1 MLKANSLGLLAAT
14 ALVTGCASLG
24 NPEKKVISALEEQN
38 YARAIDVIEATPPTH
53 KQHALLQEQYAGI
66 LQASEEYRQHLM
78 QEAETFGR
86 RQQWDNAFSVLE
98 SNRDKVVSPY
108 AIDELTAS
116 LAILEGRQLNELLAE
131 RRTEQ
136 ARAMLENARL
146 SETLANFH
154 DSRALAEKQR
164 LDAERELLV
173 ADLNRLGEYFAEEQ
187 KWMQARDLLRYAH
200 QLAPDQP
207 PSPQLAKA
215 QQILN
220 NADQRARAKRNQAL
234 QTEAEQLMAQYQRNG
249 SMDSLLAARRF
260 LDRHRNNPTLASHRQ
275 RLEQWSRR
283 RFNEEM
289 NTGEALY
296 ARGQYKEA
304 YRIWKQLAPLY
315 PNDEELNKKLER
327 SRRVLSNLKSLQQS

>member
-1 MLKANSLGLLAAT
+1 MHKASSLLLAAS
-14 ALVTGCASLG
+14 LISGCASLG
-24 NPEKKVISALEEQN
+24 NPEQDVIAALDEQD
-38 YARAIDVIEATPPTH
+38 YARAIQVINETPESHDQYP
-53 KQHALLQEQYAGI
+53 LLQEQYAGI

-78 QEAETFGR
+78 QEAEAYGR
-86 RQQWDNAFSVLE
+86 RQQWADAFALLE
-98 SNRDKVVSPY
+98 ANRSKVVAPY

-116 LAILEGRQLNELLAE
+116 LAILEGRQLNELLAD
-131 RRTEQ
+131 RRAAQ
-136 ARAMLENARL
+136 AQAMLKSTQL
-146 SETLANFH
+146 SDTLASFH
-154 DSRALAEKQR
+154 DPRAVEEKQR
-164 LDAERELLV
+164 LDAEFERLRS
-173 ADLNRLGEYFAEEQ
+173 DLTRLGEYFAEQQ
-187 KWMQARDLLRYAH
+187 KWAQARDLLRYAH

-207 PSPQLAKA
+207 PSPQLARA
-215 QQILN
+215 QQVLN

-234 QTEAEQLMAQYQRNG
+234 QTEAEQLMARYQRDG
-249 SMDSLLAARRF
+249 TMDSLLAARHF
-260 LDRHRNNPTLASHRQ
+260 LDKHKGNPTLDQHRD

>member
-1 MLKANSLGLLAAT
+1 MRKASSLLLAVSIT
-14 ALVTGCASLG
+14 SGCANLG
-24 NPEKKVISALEEQN
+24 NPEQEVIEALDQQD
-38 YARAIDVIEATPPTH
+38 YARAIQVIDSTPESH
-53 KQHALLQEQYAGI
+53 KQYPLLQEQYAGI
-66 LQASEEYRQHLM
+66 LQASDTYRQHLM
-78 QEAETFGR
+78 QEAEAYGR
-86 RQQWDNAFSVLE
+86 RQQWADAFTLLQ
-98 SNRDKVVSPY
+98 SNRSKVVSPY

-131 RRTEQ
+131 RRVAQ
-136 ARAMLENARL
+136 AQAMLDSTQL
-146 SETLANFH
+146 STTLANFR
-154 DSRALAEKQR
+154 DSRAVAEKQQ
-164 LDAERELLV
+164 LDQEREQLI
-173 ADLNRLGEYFAEEQ
+173 ADLNRLGEYFAEQQ

-207 PSPQLAKA
+207 PSPQLARA
-215 QQILN
+215 QQVLN

-234 QTEAEQLMAQYQRNG
+234 QTEAEQLMARYQRNG
-249 SMDSLLAARRF
+249 TMDSLLAARRF
-260 LDRHRNNPTLASHRQ
+260 LDQHKSNPVLSKHRD

>member
-1 MLKANSLGLLAAT
+1 MHKASSLLLVVSV
-14 ALVTGCASLG
+14 LSGCASFS
-24 NPEKKVISALEEQN
+24 NPEKKVSAALEEQN
-38 YARAIDVIEATPPTH
+38 YARAIEIIDATPESH
-53 KQHALLQEQYAGI
+53 KQYPLLQEQYAGI
-66 LQASEEYRQHLM
+66 LQASDDFRQHLV
-78 QEAETFGR
+78 QEAEAYGR
-86 RQQWDNAFSVLE
+86 RQEWANAFEILQA
-98 SNRDKVVSPY
+98 NRDKVVGPY
-108 AIDELTAS
+108 AIDELTAT
-116 LAILEGRQLNELLAE
+116 LAILEGRQLNELLAP
-131 RRTEQ
+131 RRAEQ
-136 ARAMLENARL
+136 AQAMLESPNL
-146 SETLANFH
+146 SETLSKFR

-164 LDAERELLV
+164 LDAERELLIT
-173 ADLNRLGEYFAEEQ
+173 DLKRLGEYFAEQQ
-187 KWMQARDLLRYAH
+187 KWMQARDLLRYAQ

-215 QQILN
+215 QQVLN

-234 QTEAEQLMAQYQRNG
+234 QTEAEQLMGRYQRDG
-249 SMDSLLAARRF
+249 TMDSLLAARRF
-260 LDRHRNNPTLASHRQ
+260 LDRHSDNPVLRKHRD

>member
-1 MLKANSLGLLAAT
+1 MHKASSLLLAAS
-14 ALVTGCASLG
+14 VISGCASLG
-24 NPEKKVISALEEQN
+24 NPEEEVIAALDEKN
-38 YARAIDVIEATPPTH
+38 YARAIEVINATPESHQQYP
-53 KQHALLQEQYAGI
+53 LLQEQYAGI
-66 LQASEEYRQHLM
+66 LQASDEYRQHLM
-78 QEAETFGR
+78 QEAEAYGR
-86 RQQWDNAFSVLE
+86 RQEWANAFTLLE
-98 SNRDKVVSPY
+98 ENRAKVIAPY

-116 LAILEGRQLNELLAE
+116 LAILEGRQLNELLAD
-131 RRTEQ
+131 RRAEQ
-136 ARAMLENARL
+136 AEAMLENTQL
-146 SETLANFH
+146 SDTLANFH
-154 DSRALAEKQR
+154 DSRAVAEKQR
-164 LDAERELLV
+164 LDEERELLV
-173 ADLNRLGEYFAEEQ
+173 ADLNRLGEYFAEQQ
-187 KWMQARDLLRYAH
+187 KWHQARDLLRYAQ
-200 QLAPDQP
+200 QLAPDQE

-215 QQILN
+215 QQVLN

-234 QTEAEQLMAQYQRNG
+234 QTEAEQLMARYQRNG
-249 SMDSLLAARRF
+249 TMDSLLAARRF
-260 LDRHRNNPTLASHRQ
+260 LDQHNSNPVLSKHRD

>member
-1 MLKANSLGLLAAT
+1 MAASVLG
-14 ALVTGCASLG
+14 GCASLG
-24 NPEKKVISALEEQN
+24 NPEQKVIAALEDQN
-38 YARAIDVIEATPPTH
+38 YARAIEVIDDTPESH
-53 KQHALLQEQYAGI
+53 KQYALLQEQYAGI
-66 LQASEEYRQHLM
+66 LQASDEYRQHLV
-78 QEAETFGR
+78 QEAEAYGR
-86 RQQWDNAFSVLE
+86 HQEWASAFELLE
-98 SNRDKVVSPY
+98 SNRDKVVAPY
-108 AIDELTAS
+108 AIDELTAT

-131 RRTEQ
+131 RRAEQ
-136 ARAMLENARL
+136 AEAMLESTQL
-146 SETLANFH
+146 SETLAKFR
-154 DSRALAEKQR
+154 DSRAVAEKQR
-164 LDAERELLV
+164 LDEERELLV
-173 ADLNRLGEYFAEEQ
+173 ADLKRLGEYFAEQQ

-200 QLAPDQP
+200 QLAPDQD

-215 QQILN
+215 QQVLN
-220 NADQRARAKRNQAL
+220 NADQRARAKRNQGL
-234 QTEAEQLMAQYQRNG
+234 QAEAEQLMARYQRDG

-260 LDRHRNNPTLASHRQ
+260 LNRHSNNNVLDKHRE

>member
-1 MLKANSLGLLAAT
+1 MHKASSLLLAAS
-14 ALVTGCASLG
+14 LISGCASLG
-24 NPEKKVISALEEQN
+24 NPEQDVIAALDEQD
-38 YARAIDVIEATPPTH
+38 YARAIQVINETPESHDQYP
-53 KQHALLQEQYAGI
+53 LLQEQYAGI

-78 QEAETFGR
+78 QEAEAYGR
-86 RQQWDNAFSVLE
+86 RQQWADAFALLE
-98 SNRDKVVSPY
+98 ANRSKVVAPY

-116 LAILEGRQLNELLAE
+116 LAILEGRQLNELLAD
-131 RRTEQ
+131 RRSAQ
-136 ARAMLENARL
+136 AQAMLKSTQL
-146 SETLANFH
+146 SETLASFH
-154 DSRALAEKQR
+154 DPRAVKEKQR
-164 LDAERELLV
+164 LDAEFERLRS
-173 ADLNRLGEYFAEEQ
+173 DLTRLGEYFAEQQ
-187 KWMQARDLLRYAH
+187 KWAQARDLLRYAH

-207 PSPQLAKA
+207 PSPQLARA
-215 QQILN
+215 QQVLN

-234 QTEAEQLMAQYQRNG
+234 QTEAEQLMARYQRDG
-249 SMDSLLAARRF
+249 TMDSLLAARHF
-260 LDRHRNNPTLASHRQ
+260 LDKHKSNPTLDQHRD

>member
-1 MLKANSLGLLAAT
+1 MHKASSLLLAAMFFS
-14 ALVTGCASLG
+14 GCASLG
-24 NPEKKVISALEEQN
+24 NPERKVIAALDEQN
-38 YARAIDVIEATPPTH
+38 YARAIDIIDATPESH
-53 KQHALLQEQYAGI
+53 KQYPLLQEQYAGI
-66 LQASEEYRQHLM
+66 LQASDEYRLHLM
-78 QEAETFGR
+78 QEAEAYGR
-86 RQQWDNAFSVLE
+86 RQQWAHAFSLLE
-98 SNRDKVVSPY
+98 ENRDKVVAPY
-108 AIDELTAS
+108 PIDELTAS

-131 RRTEQ
+131 RRAEQ
-136 ARAMLENARL
+136 AEAMLESTQL
-146 SETLANFH
+146 SDTLANFR
-154 DSRALAEKQR
+154 DSRAVAEKQR
-164 LDAERELLV
+164 LDDERELLV
-173 ADLNRLGEYFAEEQ
+173 ADLNRLGEYFAEQQ
-187 KWMQARDLLRYAH
+187 KWMQARDLLRYAQ
-200 QLAPDQP
+200 QLAPDQT

-215 QQILN
+215 QQVLN

-234 QTEAEQLMAQYQRNG
+234 QTEAEQLMARYQRSG
-249 SMDSLLAARRF
+249 TLDSLLAARRF
-260 LDRHRNNPTLASHRQ
+260 LDRHQNNPALSKHRD